1 MLYIHLYLKRHLIKL
16 CKLAIEIELDDL
28 EVSDDY
34 KVMDKKRRTV
44 GDQCF
49 PCITSVDRG
58 STDLIDVPDI
68 EISYVFIK
76 LLNNGW
82 NTSRLKAYKQ
92 DNGYLL
98 FTNYHVDDVKLS
110 ALSDSFVYV
119 KCVTTPET
127 RQSADPYRT

>member
-1 MLYIHLYLKRHLIKL
+1 MSAGFDVESWDVPTLKTFLSRKGIVCSIYLKRHLIKL

-34 KVMDKKRRTV
+34 EVMDKKRRTV

-49 PCITSVDRG
+49 PCITSVDRW
-58 STDLIDVPDI
+58 STDLTDVPDI
-68 EISYVFIK
+68 ETSDVFIK

-92 DNGYLL
+92 DNGYL
-98 FTNYHVDDVKLS
+98 
-110 ALSDSFVYV
+110 FVY
-119 KCVTTPET
+119 K
-127 RQSADPYRT
+127 